1 LCRITKLILH
11 FSLFKSSFSTLK
23 IEM

>member
-1 LCRITKLILH
+1 LGRITKLILH